1 MREQQAFGGIKAM
14 NRYDQSTKKA
24 AIDLRISEFEVPPMQ
39 DVLIVGKQAPI
50 GPEAA
55 RRMVDILSPDQYDI
69 IKVKH
74 PSIEAVVIR
83 KALYRMLPKE
93 KIVDIMLEEGE
104 KVVDETMIIKMQV
117 NISLQIS
124 RLIDL

>member
-1 MREQQAFGGIKAM
+1 M